1 MVMNKSTFVKLGNV
15 KLTLTTTGDI
25 TTVTNLS
32 EIYNVKIHLKDP
44 KDVNHVK
51 LPTLVKKSHY
61 KLNNSS

>member
-25 TTVTNLS
+25 TTVMNLS
-32 EIYNVKIHLKDP
+32 ENYNVKTHSKEK
-44 KDVNHVK
+44 KDVDLVK
-51 LPTLVKKSHY
+51 LPTLVNKSHY